1 MGEYRYLSKREQQI
15 MEIVHNKSAVTVSEV
30 EEALPGKPANS
41 TVRTLMMILERKGLL
56 ERAGASKGA
65 VLYKA
70 TDSQEE
76 ARTSALD
83 RLTQTLFQGSVSS
96 VVSTL
101 LNARK
106 DKMSRGELEELEK
119 LIRKAKEEDR

>member
-1 MGEYRYLSKREQQI
+1 
-15 MEIVHNKSAVTVSEV
+15 MEIVHAKGAVTVAEV
-30 EEALPGKPANS
+30 EQALPGKPANS

-56 ERAGASKGA
+56 VRAGATKGA
-65 VLYKA
+65 VLYEA
-70 TDSQEE
+70 VDSREE
-76 ARTSALD
+76 ARVSALD

-101 LNARK
+101 LNTRK
-106 DKMSRGELEELEK
+106 DKISPGELEELEK